1 MIDKIVE
8 ECKLKN
14 PMGIKIG
21 RLKKP
26 TVKKLMGKLM
36 GKKPLFYVDFESLNM
51 FEKKIHLRVEIS
63 IYGF

>member
-21 RLKKP
+21 RLKNP
-26 TVKKLMGKLM
+26 IVNKLMGKLM
-36 GKKPLFYVDFESLNM
+36 GKKSLFYVDFESLNM
-51 FEKKIHLRVEIS
+51 LGKNPFKS
-63 IYGF
+63 

>member
-1 MIDKIVE
+1 
-8 ECKLKN
+8 
-14 PMGIKIG
+14 MGIKIE

-51 FEKKIHLRVEIS
+51 FGKNPFKS
-63 IYGF
+63 